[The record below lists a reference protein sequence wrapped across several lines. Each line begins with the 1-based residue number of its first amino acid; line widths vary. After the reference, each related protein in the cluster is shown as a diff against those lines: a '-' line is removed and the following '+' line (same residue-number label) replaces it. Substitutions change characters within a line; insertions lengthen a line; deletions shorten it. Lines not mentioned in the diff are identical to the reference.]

1 MDKNAT
7 KWAKNYNKNEY
18 HNLGNERL
26 KKILMSVW
34 QGPRGPSHLMF
45 SFLLQIL
52 KLGGGH
58 FSLFII
64 FARIRT

>member
-1 MDKNAT
+1 MTD
-7 KWAKNYNKNEY
+7 
-18 HNLGNERL
+18 
-26 KKILMSVW
+26 
-34 QGPRGPSHLMF
+34 QGEVSNIDFELGPSHLMF

-64 FARIRT
+64 FAWIRT